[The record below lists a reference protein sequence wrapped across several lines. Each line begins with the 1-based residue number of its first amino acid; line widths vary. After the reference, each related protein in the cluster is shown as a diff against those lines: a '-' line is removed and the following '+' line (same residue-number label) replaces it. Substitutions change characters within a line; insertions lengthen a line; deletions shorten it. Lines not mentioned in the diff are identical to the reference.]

1 MAASF
6 WLAAVFVGY
15 TYLGYP
21 LLIAAAAFLRPLP
34 PRRLPGFTPSVTVL
48 LVVNDEEDA
57 LAGKLDNLLALDY
70 PPERIEIVVVSDG
83 SRDGTDAIATSYASR
98 GVRLLSFPG
107 PRGKASC
114 LNDSVPQT
122 RSDLLVLTDVR
133 QPLAADAVAA
143 LASYFHDPNVGAV
156 SGELH
161 LHRPAGT
168 GVAGVGVYWNYEK
181 LIRRA
186 ESSFDSTVGVTGA
199 FYALRRELFSPL
211 DPRTILDDVALP
223 MEIVLRGRRVLFAP
237 EAGAH
242 DQIADKG
249 SREYKRK
256 TRTLAGNYQLV
267 ALRPALLD
275 PRKNRLFWQFTSHK
289 LARLLV
295 PWALLLAF
303 VASLALSLEGQPFYT
318 LALGAQFAFFGLAAL
333 GALFARRSPP
343 PRLLALPY
351 TFCLLNLA
359 ALGGLLGFLRGRETA
374 NWRKRA

>member
-1 MAASF
+1 LAASF
-6 WLAAVFVGY
+6 WLAVAFVAY
-15 TYLGYP
+15 AYLGYP
-21 LLIAAAAFLRPLP
+21 LLIAAAARLRPQP
-34 PRRLPGFTPSVTVL
+34 PRRLPGFTPSVTIL
-48 LVVNDEEDA
+48 LVVNDEQDA
-57 LAGKLDNLLALDY
+57 IAAKLENLLALEY

-83 SRDGTDAIATSYASR
+83 SADRTDAIASTFASR

-114 LNDSVPQT
+114 LNDAVPHA
-122 RSDLLVLTDVR
+122 RGELLVMTDVR
-133 QPLAADAVAA
+133 QPLAPEAVAA
-143 LASYFHDPNVGAV
+143 LASYFHDPVVGAV

-186 ESSFDSTVGVTGA
+186 ESAFDSTVGVTGA
-199 FYALRRELFSPL
+199 FYALRRDLFLPL

-237 EAGAH
+237 EARAH

-256 TRTLAGNYQLV
+256 TRTLAGNYQLL

-295 PWALLLAF
+295 PWAMLIAF
-303 VASLALSLEGQPFYT
+303 AASLWLALEGELFYA
-318 LALGAQFAFFGLAAL
+318 LACGAQVAFFLLAAL
-333 GALFARRSPP
+333 GAFLGRRATP

-351 TFCLLNLA
+351 TFCMLNLA
-359 ALGGLLGFLRGRETA
+359 AVNGLLGFLRGRETA